1 MRTGGLNVR
10 VMFIVYLTFIVAG
23 LAYAITIG
31 LLHQ

>member
-1 MRTGGLNVR
+1 MSVR
-10 VMFIVYLTFIVAG
+10 VMFTVYLTFVAAG

>member
-1 MRTGGLNVR
+1 
-10 VMFIVYLTFIVAG
+10 MFFVYLTFIVAG